1 MKHLQWLYGCTLY
14 GCTFG
19 VPISNLKL
27 SMHLVILYFHKSK
40 GELVARL
47 LKRRT
52 RTSIR
57 DHKSDSL
64 FLHNNIT
71 PSCIEFKM
79 TAKALLL
86 WRIDQ
91 RGQSYFAL
99 DPTVRSTR
107 GSPACLLGRSFYY
120 SVYLPSQEYRISR
133 ASLING

>member
-1 MKHLQWLYGCTLY
+1 LLA
-14 GCTFG
+14 
-19 VPISNLKL
+19 KL
-27 SMHLVILYFHKSK
+27 WALMPCKISMHLVILYFLISK

-71 PSCIEFKM
+71 PSCIEFEM

-86 WRIDQ
+86 LWTKGVNHILR
-91 RGQSYFAL
+91 
-99 DPTVRSTR
+99 
-107 GSPACLLGRSFYY
+107 
-120 SVYLPSQEYRISR
+120 
-133 ASLING
+133 

>member
-1 MKHLQWLYGCTLY
+1 
-14 GCTFG
+14 
-19 VPISNLKL
+19 
-27 SMHLVILYFHKSK
+27 MHLVILYFHTSKGEQVVRLLKRRTRLYSCKFGVLILNLKISMHPAQLYYSKSK

-71 PSCIEFKM
+71 PSCIEFEM

-86 WRIDQ
+86 WIDQ

-99 DPTVRSTR
+99 DPTV
-107 GSPACLLGRSFYY
+107 
-120 SVYLPSQEYRISR
+120 
-133 ASLING
+133 

>member
-1 MKHLQWLYGCTLY
+1 
-14 GCTFG
+14 
-19 VPISNLKL
+19 
-27 SMHLVILYFHKSK
+27 MHLVILYFHKSK

-71 PSCIEFKM
+71 PSCIEFEM

-86 WRIDQ
+86 WIDQ

-107 GSPACLLGRSFYY
+107 GSPASWEDLFITAYTYHLKNIEFLGQ
-120 SVYLPSQEYRISR
+120 V
-133 ASLING
+133 

>member
-1 MKHLQWLYGCTLY
+1 M
-14 GCTFG
+14 
-19 VPISNLKL
+19 NLKI
-27 SMHLVILYFHKSK
+27 SMHLAQLYYSKSK

-71 PSCIEFKM
+71 PSCIEFEM

-86 WRIDQ
+86 WIDQ

-107 GSPACLLGRSFYY
+107 GSPACLLRRSFYY

-133 ASLING
+133 ASLINGYKLDCYLTKMNQYI